1 MPDPTSLA
9 TEVEEPPASFC
20 RIGRSITSAK
30 CSSKTAATWI
40 TFSWFSLKKE
50 RKKEGG
56 DWLRIIIP
64 FCSIAKRRSIF
75 IRTNR
80 FCRMLQKLEKDSRG
94 QRNPWYTFPLCTE
107 RSIRSPLSP
116 FAMWAHARGT
126 REHASAPTRRVSRI
140 PQSNRDTRLW
150 YAEED
155 FLMLRVIFQ
164 TVLES
169 VLLRRVSSFFHGRL
183 WQISVSRDFSR
194 TGWRHFFRSMYVGP
208 WKSILRQ
215 VNGSSFLGIVSSDAN
230 VLSSKGEMPRPSED
244 YE

>member
-50 RKKEGG
+50 RNKEGG

-75 IRTNR
+75 IRTNG

-140 PQSNRDTRLW
+140 LQSNRDTRLW
-150 YAEED
+150 YVEED
-155 FLMLRVIFQ
+155 FLMLKVIFQ

-169 VLLRRVSSFFHGRL
+169 VLLRLVSSFF
-183 WQISVSRDFSR
+183 SRS
-194 TGWRHFFRSMYVGP
+194 TVT
-208 WKSILRQ
+208 
-215 VNGSSFLGIVSSDAN
+215 N
-230 VLSSKGEMPRPSED
+230 
-244 YE
+244 